1 MKYFI
6 LFLSAFVFVSVHAA
20 TTISVTET
28 DLAKAEAAIK
38 DPKDTYSKFIATCVK
53 NCIVNNYVNF
63 DDMYQMVRKEV
74 AVLAE
79 NNKYYTPEK
88 LEHRAALVA
97 KCLTHVRP
105 HLRKGA
111 FGLTTKYP
119 DYYDLGMYMTWAEH
133 GLSDADLYTTLVK
146 YLTKFHAVARPD
158 LVLRA
163 VNKVIELGATVDTIT
178 TQKQDLQKLNRIY
191 SQKVLKDK
199 ESWEP
204 VCSQIRTAIDTY

>member
-20 TTISVTET
+20 TTVKVTET
-28 DLAKAEAAIK
+28 ELAKAEAAIN
-38 DPKDTYSKFIATCVK
+38 DPKDTYSKFIAICVK
-53 NCIVNNYVNF
+53 NCIINNYTDF
-63 DDMYQMVRKEV
+63 DDMYQMVRKES
-74 AVLAE
+74 AMLAE
-79 NNKYYTPEK
+79 NSKYYTPAV

-97 KCLTHVRP
+97 KCLTHNRP

-119 DYYDLGMYMTWAEH
+119 DYYDLGMYMTWTEH
-133 GLSDADLYTTLVK
+133 GLTDADLYNTLLS
-146 YLTKFHAVARPD
+146 YLSKFHAVARPD

-178 TQKQDLQKLNRIY
+178 TQKKDLQKLNRIY

-199 ESWEP
+199 ASWEP